1 MTGPGHPER
10 PSVFRRF
17 ARNRRGLV
25 GGVVVAVMVTAG
37 ALAPV
42 LAPQSYSAQSLLNR
56 LKPPSA
62 NPTRRCSASG

>member
-1 MTGPGHPER
+1 VTGPGHPER

-25 GGVVVAVMVTAG
+25 GGVVVVVMVTAG

-42 LAPQSYSAQSLLNR
+42 LAPQS
-56 LKPPSA
+56 
-62 NPTRRCSASG
+62 